1 MEFGK
6 PNSIFYEKKRYT
18 MKKLIISAFLMLCS
32 LGVFAQIPTSTVP
45 LPADIAAIKKKNVL
59 VIAMTKKDV
68 APFFSGEGDNIR
80 GLDVEIARRIG
91 VLLGVPVEF
100 RRDAESFAEVVEQV
114 RDGRA
119 DIAVSKLSVTGP
131 RLQVVRFS
139 TPYVTLKQSL
149 IINRLWLSQNS
160 QGRPVH
166 EVVRTFDGKISFI
179 KNSSYDTFARINF
192 PKATFLPE
200 EKWDVII
207 NKVTKGE
214 IAAAYRDEFEIKKIS
229 FEKPEA
235 AISTKSIT
243 ISDSV
248 DNIAVAVN
256 YKSTHLLSVVDY
268 VIRNEYGN
276 VDSKKL
282 MDRYRAETAKK

>member
-1 MEFGK
+1 M
-6 PNSIFYEKKRYT
+6 KRYI
-18 MKKLIISAFLMLCS
+18 MKKVIISAFLMLCS
-32 LGVFAQIPTSTVP
+32 LGALAQVATSIVP
-45 LPADIAAIKKKNVL
+45 LSPDIAAIKKANVL
-59 VIAMTKKDV
+59 VVSMTKKDV
-68 APFFSGEGDNIR
+68 PPFFSGEGDAIR
-80 GLDVEIARRIG
+80 GLDVEIAQRIG
-91 VLLGVPVEF
+91 VLLGVPVQF

-139 TPYVTLKQSL
+139 TPYVQLKQSL
-149 IINRLWLSQNS
+149 VINRLWLSQNS

-192 PKATFLPE
+192 PKAKFLPE

-207 NKVTKGE
+207 NNVTNGT
-214 IAAAYRDEFEIKKIS
+214 IAAAYRDEFEVKKIS

-235 AISTKSIT
+235 ALSTKTIT

-256 YKSTHLLSVVDY
+256 PKAVQLLSIVDY
-268 VIRNEYGN
+268 VIKNEYN
-276 VDSKKL
+276 NINTKKL
-282 MDRYRAETAKK
+282 MDRYKAETTKK

>member
-1 MEFGK
+1 
-6 PNSIFYEKKRYT
+6 
-18 MKKLIISAFLMLCS
+18 MKKLLTLLFVLVTGFTSAHA
-32 LGVFAQIPTSTVP
+32 VAQMAGSTIP
-45 LPADIAAIKKKNVL
+45 LPTDIAAIKKANVL
-59 VIAMTKKDV
+59 VVAMTKKDV
-68 APFFSGEGDNIR
+68 PPFFSGEGDNIH

-91 VLLGVPVEF
+91 VLLGVPVQF

-114 RDGRA
+114 RSGGA

-139 TPYVTLKQSL
+139 DPYVKLRQSL
-149 IINRLWLSQNS
+149 VVNRLWLSQNS
-160 QGRPVH
+160 QGKETYQVIRD
-166 EVVRTFDGKISFI
+166 FNGKISFI

-192 PKATFLPE
+192 PNATFLPE

-207 NKVTKGE
+207 DKVTRGD
-214 IAAAYRDEFEIKKIS
+214 IAAAYRDEFEIKKIA

-248 DNIAVAVN
+248 DNIAIAVN
-256 YKSTHLLSVVDY
+256 PKSIQLLSIVNY
-268 VIRNEYGN
+268 VIKNEYN
-276 VDSKKL
+276 NIDTKKL
-282 MDRYRAETAKK
+282 MDRYKAEKK